1 MKIINK
7 YPILA
12 EVQKLDEDS
21 ILLKF
26 VDDNHIGRSENI
38 FMLKIIRKDIAKSID
53 LINEYHLNYP
63 TVVIDDGELTFYNGN
78 LNESPDWG
86 DWTSAF
92 GLTYENYEFELI
104 HK

>member
-53 LINEYHLNYP
+53 ISS
-63 TVVIDDGELTFYNGN
+63 ELSNCSYR
-78 LNESPDWG
+78 
-86 DWTSAF
+86 
-92 GLTYENYEFELI
+92 
-104 HK
+104 